1 MSVWEKEGRKESEL
15 EVLRKHTSISRRPFA
30 HPSPLERG
38 TRAGRGDWIYTS
50 HPLFLP
56 LHSQA
61 KHFLSGGSAPCCR
74 AWPLRTHLLFWH

>member
-38 TRAGRGDWIYTS
+38 TKLEEVTGFTPVTPSSCHSTAKQSIS
-50 HPLFLP
+50 CLVAQHPAAELGP
-56 LHSQA
+56 
-61 KHFLSGGSAPCCR
+61 
-74 AWPLRTHLLFWH
+74 